1 MDVMTVTVT
10 VTSRLIRL
18 VVGAHGAQE

>member
-10 VTSRLIRL
+10 VASRLIRL